1 MPTVAITGA
10 ARGIGFELAKQ
21 HLAAGDRVLALA
33 RDPANAAALNDLAA
47 GSGGKLT
54 VHAMDV
60 ADAASVKAGAA
71 TTGPG
76 NSDDGP
82 IDILYNVAGV
92 SGHRA
97 PELES
102 LDEATWDAAFAIM
115 VKGPLLVL
123 QAFLPRLHSG
133 AKVINVSSQIGAST
147 WAHGGFYAYAAAK
160 AALNRLMRSVA
171 TDLKPRGIVVG
182 LVHPG
187 YVQTDMG
194 GANAEITPHASAE
207 GLRSLAAGWTIA
219 QTGEFFDW
227 NGQPRAW

>member
-1 MPTVAITGA
+1 MAVVAITGA

-21 HLAAGDRVLALA
+21 HLAAGDRVFALA
-33 RDPANAAALNDLAA
+33 RDPGGATALNELAA

-60 ADAASVKAGAA
+60 ADAASVKSGAA
-71 TTGPG
+71 STG
-76 NSDDGP
+76 SDA

-102 LDEATWDAAFAIM
+102 VDEETWDSLFAIM
-115 VKGPLLVL
+115 VKGPLHVL

-133 AKVINVSSQIGAST
+133 ARVINVSSQIGAST
-147 WAHGGFYAYAAAK
+147 WPFGGFYAYAAAK

-194 GANAEITPHASAE
+194 GPQAEITPQDSAE
-207 GLRSLAAGWTIA
+207 GLRKLAAGWTIE

>member
-1 MPTVAITGA
+1 MPTIAITGA
-10 ARGIGFELAKQ
+10 ARGIGFELARQ
-21 HLAAGDRVLALA
+21 HLAAGDRVFGLA
-33 RDPANAAALNDLAA
+33 RDPANAAALNGLAA
-47 GSGGKLT
+47 GSAGKLT

-60 ADAASVKAGAA
+60 ANAASVKAGAA
-71 TTGPG
+71 STGR
-76 NSDDGP
+76 DP
-82 IDILYNVAGV
+82 IDILYNVAGI

-102 LDEATWDAAFAIM
+102 IDEETWDALFAIM
-115 VKGPLLVL
+115 VKGPLRVL

-147 WAHGGFYAYAAAK
+147 WPYGGFYAYASAK

-194 GANAEITPHASAE
+194 GAQAEITPQESAS
-207 GLRSLAAGWTIA
+207 GLRMLAKGWTIE
-219 QTGEFFDW
+219 QTGTFFDW
-227 NGQPRAW
+227 NGKPRDW

>member
-1 MPTVAITGA
+1 MATVAITGA

-21 HLAAGDRVLALA
+21 HLAAGDRVFALA

-71 TTGPG
+71 STG
-76 NSDDGP
+76 SDS
-82 IDILYNVAGV
+82 IDLLYNVAGV

-102 LDEATWDAAFAIM
+102 LDEDTWDALFAIM
-115 VKGPLLVL
+115 VKGPLHVL

-147 WAHGGFYAYAAAK
+147 WPFGGFYAYASSK

-194 GANAEITPHASAE
+194 GAQAEITAQESAE

-219 QTGEFFDW
+219 QTGDFFDW
-227 NGQPRAW
+227 NGKPRAW

>member
-1 MPTVAITGA
+1 MPTIAITGA

-21 HLAAGDRVLALA
+21 HLAAGDRVFALA
-33 RDPANAAALNDLAA
+33 RDPSTASALNELAA
-47 GSGGKLT
+47 GSGGKVT
-54 VHAMDV
+54 VHAMNV

-71 TTGPG
+71 STG
-76 NSDDGP
+76 SEP
-82 IDILYNVAGV
+82 IDVLYNVAGI

-102 LDEATWDAAFAIM
+102 LDEATWDSLFAIM
-115 VKGPLLVL
+115 VKGPLHVL
-123 QAFLPRLHSG
+123 QAFLPRLGSG

-147 WAHGGFYAYAAAK
+147 WPHGGFYAYASSK

-182 LVHPG
+182 IVHPG

-194 GANAEITPHASAE
+194 GAQAEITPHESAS
-207 GLRSLAAGWTIA
+207 GLRKLAAGWTID
-219 QTGEFFDW
+219 QTGDFFDW
-227 NGQPRAW
+227 NGKPREW

>member
-21 HLAAGDRVLALA
+21 HLAAGDRVFALA
-33 RDPANAAALNDLAA
+33 RDPSNAAALNDLAA

-60 ADAASVKAGAA
+60 AHAASVKAGAA
-71 TTGPG
+71 DTG
-76 NSDDGP
+76 SDP
-82 IDILYNVAGV
+82 IDVLYNVAGV

-102 LDEATWDAAFAIM
+102 LDEDTWDALFAIM
-115 VKGPLLVL
+115 VKGPLHVL

-147 WAHGGFYAYAAAK
+147 WPYGGFYAYASSK

-194 GANAEITPHASAE
+194 GAQAVITPQESAE
-207 GLRSLAAGWTIA
+207 GLRSLAAGWTID
-219 QTGEFFDW
+219 QTGDFFDW
-227 NGQPRAW
+227 NGKRREW

>member
-1 MPTVAITGA
+1 MPTIAITGA
-10 ARGIGFELAKQ
+10 ARGIGFELARQ
-21 HLAAGDRVLALA
+21 HLAAGDRVFALA
-33 RDPANAAALNDLAA
+33 RDPSTATALNELAA

-60 ADAASVKAGAA
+60 AHAASVKGGAA
-71 TTGPG
+71 DTG
-76 NSDDGP
+76 SDP
-82 IDILYNVAGV
+82 IDVLYNVAGI

-102 LDEATWDAAFAIM
+102 IDEDTWDSLFAIM
-115 VKGPLLVL
+115 VKGPLHVL

-147 WAHGGFYAYAAAK
+147 WPYGGFYAYAAAK

-194 GANAEITPHASAE
+194 GAQAEISPQESAN
-207 GLRSLAAGWTIA
+207 GLRALTQGWTIE
-219 QTGEFFDW
+219 QTGAFFDW
-227 NGQPRAW
+227 NGKPRDW

>member
-21 HLAAGDRVLALA
+21 HLAAGDRVFALA
-33 RDPANAAALNDLAA
+33 RDPSNAAALNDLAA
-47 GSGGKLT
+47 GSSGKLT

-71 TTGPG
+71 STGA
-76 NSDDGP
+76 DP

-102 LDEATWDAAFAIM
+102 LDEDTWDALFAIM
-115 VKGPLLVL
+115 VKGPLHVL
-123 QAFLPRLHSG
+123 QAFLPRLSSG
-133 AKVINVSSQIGAST
+133 GRVINVSSQIGAST
-147 WAHGGFYAYAAAK
+147 WPFGGFYAYAAAK

-194 GANAEITPHASAE
+194 GAQAEITPQESAE
-207 GLRSLAAGWTIA
+207 GLRTLAAGWTIA
-219 QTGEFFDW
+219 QTGDFFDW
-227 NGQPRAW
+227 NGKRREW

>member
-1 MPTVAITGA
+1 MATVAITGA

-21 HLAAGDRVLALA
+21 HLAAGDRVFALA
-33 RDPANAAALNDLAA
+33 RDPSKAMALNDLAT
-47 GSGGKLT
+47 GSSGKLT
-54 VHAMDV
+54 VHTMDV

-71 TTGPG
+71 STG
-76 NSDDGP
+76 NDP

-97 PELES
+97 PELEAI
-102 LDEATWDAAFAIM
+102 DEATWDAVFDTN

-123 QAFLPRLHSG
+123 QAFLARLGEG

-147 WAHGGFYAYAAAK
+147 WPFGGFYAYAAAK

-182 LVHPG
+182 IVHPG

-194 GANAEITPHASAE
+194 GAQAEITPQESAS
-207 GLRSLAAGWTIA
+207 GLRALTEGWTLD
-219 QTGEFFDW
+219 QTGDFFDW
-227 NGQPRAW
+227 NGKPREW

>member
-21 HLAAGDRVLALA
+21 HLAAGDRVFALA
-33 RDPANAAALNDLAA
+33 RDPSNAVALNDLAA

-60 ADAASVKAGAA
+60 AHAASVKAGAA
-71 TTGPG
+71 DTG
-76 NSDDGP
+76 SDP
-82 IDILYNVAGV
+82 IDVLYNVAGV

-102 LDEATWDAAFAIM
+102 LDEDTWDALFAIM
-115 VKGPLLVL
+115 VKGPLHVL

-147 WAHGGFYAYAAAK
+147 WPYGGFYAYASSK

-194 GANAEITPHASAE
+194 GAQAEITPQESAE
-207 GLRSLAAGWTIA
+207 GLRSLAAGWTID
-219 QTGEFFDW
+219 QTGDFFDW
-227 NGQPRAW
+227 NGKRREW

>member
-1 MPTVAITGA
+1 MATVAITGA

-21 HLAAGDRVLALA
+21 HLAAGDRVFALA

-71 TTGPG
+71 STG
-76 NSDDGP
+76 SDP
-82 IDILYNVAGV
+82 IDVLYNVAGV

-102 LDEATWDAAFAIM
+102 LDEDTWDALFAIM
-115 VKGPLLVL
+115 VKGPLHVL

-147 WAHGGFYAYAAAK
+147 WPFGGFYAYASSK

-194 GANAEITPHASAE
+194 GAQAEITPQESAE

-219 QTGEFFDW
+219 QTGDFFDW
-227 NGQPRAW
+227 NGKPRAW

>member
-1 MPTVAITGA
+1 MPTIAITGA

-21 HLAAGDRVLALA
+21 HLAAGDRVFALA
-33 RDPANAAALNDLAA
+33 RDPSTATALNDLAA

-54 VHAMDV
+54 VYAMDV

-71 TTGPG
+71 DTG
-76 NSDDGP
+76 SDP
-82 IDILYNVAGV
+82 IDVLYNVAGI

-97 PELES
+97 AELES
-102 LDEATWDAAFAIM
+102 FDEDTWNSLFEIM
-115 VKGPLLVL
+115 VKGPLRVL

-133 AKVINVSSQIGAST
+133 SKVINVSSQIGAST
-147 WAHGGFYAYAAAK
+147 WPYGGFYAYAAAK

-187 YVQTDMG
+187 FVQTDMG
-194 GANAEITPHASAE
+194 GAQAEISPQESAN
-207 GLRSLAAGWTIA
+207 GLRALTQGWTIE

-227 NGQPRAW
+227 NGKPRDW